1 MSVQILEIAGRKM
14 AVLPVED
21 YERLV
26 EIAEDR
32 EDVAAAADAERRRTE
47 GTMEY
52 LPASMVDR
60 ILDGENALRVWRE
73 YRGMAIT
80 ELAAQSG
87 YGYSMISKIETGTR
101 QGTVALWNA
110 LAAALNVLPEDIMPT
125 E

>member
-1 MSVQILEIAGRKM
+1 MGVQILEIAGRKM

-26 EIAEDR
+26 ELAEDR
-32 EDVAAAADAERRRTE
+32 EDIAAAVDAERRRNE
-47 GTMEY
+47 GGMEY

-73 YRGMAIT
+73 YRGMSIS
-80 ELAAQSG
+80 ELAEKSG
-87 YGYSMISKIETGTR
+87 YGYSMISKVEAGTR
-101 QGTVALWNA
+101 QGTVALWKA
-110 LAAALNVLPEDIMPT
+110 LSAALNVLPEDIMPA

>member
-21 YERLV
+21 YDRLV

-32 EDVAAAADAERRRTE
+32 EDIAAAADAERRRNE
-47 GTMEY
+47 GMEY
-52 LPASMVDR
+52 LPASMVNR

-73 YRGMAIT
+73 YRGMTIA
-80 ELAAQSG
+80 ELAEKSG
-87 YGYSMISKIETGTR
+87 YGSSMISRIETGSR

-110 LAAALNVLPEDIMPT
+110 LAAALKGVPEDIMPT
-125 E
+125 

>member
-1 MSVQILEIAGRKM
+1 MGVQIVEIAGRKM

-26 EIAEDR
+26 EGAEDR
-32 EDVAAAADAERRRTE
+32 EDIAAAADAERRRNE

-52 LPASMVDR
+52 LPATMVNR

-73 YRGMAIT
+73 YRNLTVT
-80 ELAAQSG
+80 ELAEKSG
-87 YGYSMISKIETGTR
+87 YGYSMISKVESGAR

-110 LAAALNVLPEDIMPT
+110 LAAALNFLPEDIMPT
-125 E
+125 T